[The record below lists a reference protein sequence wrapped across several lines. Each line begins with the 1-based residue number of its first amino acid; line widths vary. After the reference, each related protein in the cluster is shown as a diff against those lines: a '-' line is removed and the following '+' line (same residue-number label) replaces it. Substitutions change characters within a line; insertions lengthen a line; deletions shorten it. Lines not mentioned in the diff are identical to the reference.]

1 MLIYQMLNA
10 MQSAGRLASCIAL
23 IEKQN
28 RLLDRVRSTS
38 KEEQTY
44 RFINQLLFNKVLLKL
59 GTLPPTQA

>member
-1 MLIYQMLNA
+1 MLIYQMLNV

-28 RLLDRVRSTS
+28 RLLDRVRNTS

-44 RFINQLLFNKVLLKL
+44 RFINQILFNKVLLKL
-59 GTLPPTQA
+59 GKFVAIQA